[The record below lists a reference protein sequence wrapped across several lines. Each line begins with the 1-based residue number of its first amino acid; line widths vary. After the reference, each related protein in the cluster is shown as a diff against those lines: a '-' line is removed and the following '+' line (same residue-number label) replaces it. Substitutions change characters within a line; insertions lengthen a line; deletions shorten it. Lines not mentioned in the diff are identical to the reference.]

1 MSHLCVHDL
10 ERYHLGMVQDEA
22 ELAVV
27 EEHLLACPQCVG
39 LAEEAADYVDC
50 LRAAIV
56 TGNFDLE
63 LEAKATR
70 RLQLKQNGPGRTRSV
85 GGAVDSSSSSESKPA
100 SLDNFVD
107 EKQAERS
114 RSATAG
120 S

>member
-63 LEAKATR
+63 LDAKDTPQ
-70 RLQLKQNGPGRTRSV
+70 LQLKQNGPGRTRSV
-85 GGAVDSSSSSESKPA
+85 GGAVDSSSSSESEPA
-100 SLDNFVD
+100 SQDNSD
-107 EKQAERS
+107 NEAQAERGN
-114 RSATAG
+114 SATAG